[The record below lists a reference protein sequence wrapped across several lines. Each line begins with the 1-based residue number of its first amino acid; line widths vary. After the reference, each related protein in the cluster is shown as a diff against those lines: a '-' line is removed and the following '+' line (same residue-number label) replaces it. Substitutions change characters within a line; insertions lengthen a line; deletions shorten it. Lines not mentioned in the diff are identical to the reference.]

1 MNPKITVLVPT
12 FNRANFLAECLESL
26 INQTLPP
33 SQILVVNDGSE
44 DHTLSV
50 IKPYLDRIE
59 YYETNQLGKP
69 SAINYGLKKVSGDY
83 LWIFDDDDV
92 ALPSAL
98 LRFVEPLEEN
108 RDFDFSFSEY
118 YYTTSRE
125 DNYKIGEIKG
135 KQPIPDLTRRG
146 PLIPLLEANYLGGAA
161 LFARTSIYNS
171 VGNFDT
177 ELYRSQDYE
186 MAIRIVRKFKGIQL
200 EGGPTFHYRQHNHLR
215 GYKEERFEA
224 QEKFKY
230 WLKYDQIFF
239 RKIYKELPL
248 ADYLP
253 NVKYKEKRKR
263 QSLLQRIAIM
273 TSKLLFPEVIKDLR
287 LLAQIDDKVPFS
299 REEKAIIIKILS
311 PPFYQ
316 MGSIVNFDAFF
327 EEINLLSEHS
337 QMICLLKDEIVSI
350 LNQRKKAKNKN
361 FITVKIPK
369 FS

>member
-26 INQTLPP
+26 INQSLPA
-33 SQILVVNDGSE
+33 SQIIVVNDGSE
-44 DHTLSV
+44 DHTLS
-50 IKPYLDRIE
+50 IIEPYLDRVE

-69 SAINYGLKKVSGDY
+69 SAINYGLKRVSGDY

-125 DNYKIGEIKG
+125 DNHKIGEVKG
-135 KQPIPDLTRRG
+135 IQPIPDLFSRG

-161 LFARTSIYNS
+161 LFARTDVYNS
-171 VGNFDT
+171 VGNFDP

-186 MAIRIVRKFKGIQL
+186 MAVRIVRKFKGLKL
-200 EGGPTFHYRQHNHLR
+200 EGAPTFHYRQHNDLR
-215 GYKEERFEA
+215 GCKEERFEA

-239 RKIYKELPL
+239 RKIYEELPL
-248 ADYLP
+248 AEYLP
-253 NVKYKEKRKR
+253 PETYVGNRRR
-263 QSLLQRIAIM
+263 QALLQRIEIM
-273 TSKLLFPEVIKDLR
+273 TSKLLFSEVIKDLR
-287 LLAQIDDKVPFS
+287 LLAQIDDRSPFS
-299 REEKAIIIKILS
+299 TEEKTIIKKILT
-311 PPFYQ
+311 PPFYK
-316 MGSIVNFDAFF
+316 MGSIITCDDFF
-327 EEINLLSEHS
+327 EEIKKLSES
-337 QMICLLKDEIVSI
+337 SMTIRLLKNEIISI
-350 LNQRKKAKNKN
+350 LNQRKKTKNKKL
-361 FITVKIPK
+361 ITVKIPK